1 MVKIKEEYHIA
12 TLEKAISL
20 ATERHLG
27 QLDKAGQPY
36 IDHPLRVMQN
46 AQHPDAKIAAVLHDI
61 LEDTATSVSDLRSLG
76 FNENVIQAVLAVT
89 KQDGESRFQAVQRT
103 VKNAIACDVK
113 LADLRDNMDLS
124 RLQQITREDSI
135 RYKQYQK
142 IQSILRE
149 AFAIHQ
155 HINSLKLDADYPKF
169 EYCSMQFNFQYLL
182 NARFDQLHPIGG
194 IQIGSPQEWWIL
206 FEDASKYFA
215 YCQRKKLK
223 PTQQY
228 FIQLLNSTDREF
240 FGSAFQTLL
249 DQEILMEIYNTF
261 MQRHFTKDIA

>member
-1 MVKIKEEYHIA
+1 
-12 TLEKAISL
+12 
-20 ATERHLG
+20 
-27 QLDKAGQPY
+27 
-36 IDHPLRVMQN
+36 MQN

-103 VKNAIACDVK
+103 VKNAIACEVK

-124 RLQQITREDSI
+124 RLQKITRKDLI

-142 IQSILRE
+142 IQEILKE

-155 HINSLKLDADYPKF
+155 HVHALNLDAEYPEF
-169 EYCSMQFNFQYLL
+169 EYRSMRFNFQYLL
-182 NARFDQLHPIGG
+182 NVLFDQLHPIGG
-194 IQIGSPQEWWIL
+194 IQIGSPQGWWIL
-206 FEDASKYFA
+206 FEDASEYFA

-223 PTQQY
+223 PTQKY
-228 FIQLLNSTDREF
+228 FIQILNSTDREF
-240 FGSAFQTLL
+240 FGSSFQTSQ
-249 DQEILMEIYNTF
+249 DQDILMDIYKKF
-261 MQRHFTKDIA
+261 IQRHFTKDIT